1 MSSQAALAYVERI
14 RTDAAFRQRVDRA
27 PDDSARAQIA
37 RDAGFDVN
45 PDDNPTIVQALSAG
59 IELTETELE
68 KVAGGYS
75 GPPGDAGTYT
85 IGTP

>member
-27 PDDSARAQIA
+27 PNDDVRAQIA

-45 PDDNPTIVQALSAG
+45 PDDNETIVQALSSG
-59 IELTETELE
+59 IELTDTELE
-68 KVAGGYS
+68 KVAGGVDGGNS
-75 GPPGDAGTYT
+75 GGNSYT
-85 IGTP
+85 IGIP